1 MKKIYQ
7 KLINLIE
14 TNQSSWINLA
24 ILSFIALFIKQY
36 CTYLTYKNLSYWF
49 KYYLNSFC
57 TDLMVVLII
66 LCLTTIN
73 QFITNRKI
81 KILNN
86 IISFVVFVV
95 FCIDIF
101 TIYFLQ
107 NRVAVPE
114 MFKFMS
120 NGWSWFTHLVFCI
133 VFVIA
138 FLWILLLMFTIKI
151 KKDSKIMKIILSFL
165 LILLSL
171 ISVIF
176 SKPSEID
183 NIISLN
189 INYIKEKTS
198 EIWEKDNIYYDID
211 KVHEYQD
218 FIKTVEW
225 KRNDV
230 NIILVFAE
238 SISVIDSANMWWN
251 DNMTWFDEIQNN
263 WITFANFIT
272 NWTVSD
278 SAHIA
283 TLLWVL
289 PLQSMRSDNS
299 PYSGYKLIMEPLPE
313 FLNNQW
319 YTTTFLSAAG
329 LDFLGQREFLSWAWF
344 QKIIWEEE
352 FENKKKYAFDSAPDW
367 DLYERTLQEVK
378 NQTGKYFIWL
388 QTISYHKPYDTPL
401 GKTEAQALQYS
412 DGELYKFYQWLDEI
426 WFFDNWILIIVWD
439 HRKMN
444 AAEEWEQEM
453 FGKNWY
459 TRSVATVL
467 WTWII
472 PGVINENIIQH
483 FDIYN
488 SIKRWVWSGDIEVDE
503 TYNDIFVNETGR
515 VWWITN
521 SSFYIEN
528 WYTVSTLNWETTMFK
543 NLSNLSPDNIVYEYF
558 SAYMWFEFW
567 IDKKSRVETKKTNNG
582 TIIIWHRWS
591 IEKSPENTLESFL
604 QANEL
609 WADWIEFDVS
619 YTKDHQNLVVHW
631 DLLYA
636 SNCKNKKVWNY
647 NLEWIQDN
655 CMIINGE
662 TYTTLEK
669 MLELI
674 DWLFDYYFL
683 EIKVYD
689 ESLWEQQA
697 LDAIQTVK
705 DLNMQDRVIFISYS
719 DAARKAFSEDPDI
732 IFWWDTY
739 AMSDLDF
746 IGENNSKYFL
756 APYDLL
762 TPEIVQKAKDLWKE
776 VVTYTVN
783 DTWDFQS
790 VKDLWVNTILTDK
803 IQLLREYEKKIIED
817 EIKNKPGYFIWNP
830 GLIYVNRYSIN
841 Y

>member
-14 TNQSSWINLA
+14 TNKSSWINLA

-86 IISFVVFVV
+86 IISFIIFAV

-114 MFKFMS
+114 IFKFMS
-120 NGWSWFTHLVFCI
+120 NGWSWFTHVVIYI
-133 VFVIA
+133 VITII
-138 FLWILLLMFTIKI
+138 FLWIVSLLFTTKI
-151 KKDSKIMKIILSFL
+151 KNKSIIKTIFLTVLLALSW
-165 LILLSL
+165 
-171 ISVIF
+171 ISAIF
-176 SKPSEID
+176 STPREID

-189 INYIKEKTS
+189 YNYIREKTS
-198 EIWEKDNIYYDID
+198 EMWEWKLLNDDSD
-211 KVHEYQD
+211 KIHEYQD
-218 FIKTVEW
+218 YIKDITWEW
-225 KRNDV
+225 KDV

-238 SISVIDSANMWWN
+238 SISAIDSANMWWN
-251 DNMTWFDEIQNN
+251 DNMPWFDEIQNN
-263 WITFANFIT
+263 WITFTNFIT

-289 PLQSMRSDNS
+289 PLQSMRSDNT
-299 PYSGYKLIMEPLPE
+299 PYSGYKLIMDPLPE
-313 FLNNQW
+313 FLNTQW
-319 YTTTFLSAAG
+319 YTTTFLSTAG
-329 LDFLGQREFLSWAWF
+329 LDFLEQRAFLSWAWF

-352 FENKKKYAFDSAPDW
+352 FENQKKYAFDSAPDG

-401 GKTEAQALQYS
+401 WKTEKLALQYS
-412 DGELYKFYQWLDEI
+412 DDELYKFYQWLDEI

-444 AAEEWEQEM
+444 AAEKWEHEK

-459 TRSVATVL
+459 TRSVATVI
-467 WTWII
+467 WTWITS
-472 PGVINENIIQH
+472 GTVNSNVIQH
-483 FDIYN
+483 LDIYN
-488 SIKRWVWSGDIEVDE
+488 SIKKLVWSGEVKVDKI
-503 TYNDIFVNETGR
+503 YNDIFTDETGR
-515 VWWITN
+515 NRWITN

-528 WYTVSTLNWETTMFK
+528 WYTVSLPNWDTTLFK
-543 NLSNLSPDNIVYEYF
+543 NLSNLSKDNIIYEYF

-567 IDKKSRVETKKTNNG
+567 IDTKEETWKKKNHW
-582 TIIIWHRWS
+582 TIMIWHRWA
-591 IEKSPENTLESFL
+591 IENAPENTLESFL
-604 QANEL
+604 LANEL

-619 YTKDHQNLVVHW
+619 YTKDHENLVVHW

-647 NLEWIQDN
+647 KLEWIQDN
-655 CMIINGE
+655 CTIINGE

-689 ESLWEQQA
+689 ESLWEQQT

-719 DAARKAFSEDPDI
+719 DSAREVLSNDPDI

-746 IGENNSKYFL
+746 IGENSSKYFL

-776 VVTYTVN
+776 VVTYTIN
-783 DTWDFQS
+783 DTWNFQNM
-790 VKDLWVNTILTDK
+790 KDLWVNIILTDE
-803 IQLLREYEKKIIED
+803 IQLLKKYEKFKIED

-830 GLIYVNRYSIN
+830 GLIYVNLYSIN